1 VATTNH
7 SGTFANYTKL
17 PKILYDRIIN
27 PTSINVNFTLD
38 WYSTL
43 IEKVL
48 RDMHVDIDCVSKNN
62 AQTSYMNWLLESGYN
77 ELEMRVKS
85 IACLYGWSQLAYHL
99 NTSEFQNNGTA
110 KNPLFNETFIYSNVN
125 FAPDSLIAFLNDT
138 DYYNLYKNNKT
149 HYNDLFQTGLWN
161 EIAFF
166 NSAIGQTIDPKCV
179 H

>member
-7 SGTFANYTKL
+7 SGTFVNYTKL
-17 PKILYDRIIN
+17 PKIFYDQIVN

-48 RDMHVDIDCVSKNN
+48 KDMHVDIDCVNKNN

-85 IACLYGWSQLAYHL
+85 IACLYVG
-99 NTSEFQNNGTA
+99 
-110 KNPLFNETFIYSNVN
+110 
-125 FAPDSLIAFLNDT
+125 
-138 DYYNLYKNNKT
+138 
-149 HYNDLFQTGLWN
+149 LFQIQPQSLRIN
-161 EIAFF
+161 F
-166 NSAIGQTIDPKCV
+166 P
-179 H
+179 

>member
-1 VATTNH
+1 M
-7 SGTFANYTKL
+7 
-17 PKILYDRIIN
+17 PK
-27 PTSINVNFTLD
+27 
-38 WYSTL
+38 
-43 IEKVL
+43 
-48 RDMHVDIDCVSKNN
+48 
-62 AQTSYMNWLLESGYN
+62 NWLLESGYN

-110 KNPLFNETFIYSNVN
+110 KKHDNNECKIHCSTK
-125 FAPDSLIAFLNDT
+125 SLSTQMLTSRPTVLSLLINAFLNNT

-149 HYNDLFQTGLWN
+149 HYKDLFQTGLWN